1 MKYFLI
7 VISILLTACAST
19 MPPMTASE
27 CAEQHRRL
35 VEQQNQLKLRKAV
48 VQKQLTMLVP
58 SEVKYAML
66 PRTALV
72 NDFNIQVDNLEAQIH
87 LHNSR
92 CVLKK

>member
-1 MKYFLI
+1 MKYLLI

-35 VEQQNQLKLRKAV
+35 VEQQNQLKLRKAIV
-48 VQKQLTMLVP
+48 EKQVSMLKPGDLKYSKMQYSMLVEEFNNLADKHGY
-58 SEVKYAML
+58 EV
-66 PRTALV
+66 R
-72 NDFNIQVDNLEAQIH
+72 

-92 CVLKK
+92 CVQKN